1 MSNPVIL
8 NSIHNDGMSLELKI
22 KDILRWKMEAYEQKA
37 KLKDDKLIQMEMSMN
52 RQEQHLKD
60 SLDNLNHQTVLESET
75 LKQIVS

>member
-1 MSNPVIL
+1 MIL